1 MYLKENF
8 GDSPIGSAVVVS
20 GNAVVWSVVVVVV
33 VVGIAVDT
41 AVEESTLDASADSR
55 ERRRRMNCIGIE
67 NVVADSACNA
77 VVVVVAVADVAAGD
91 AVAA

>member
-33 VVGIAVDT
+33 VGIVVDP
-41 AVEESTLDASADSR
+41 
-55 ERRRRMNCIGIE
+55 I
-67 NVVADSACNA
+67 
-77 VVVVVAVADVAAGD
+77 VVVRDT
-91 AVAA
+91 